1 MKKKSP
7 HPREIVRGREG
18 ARCRERFQEM
28 TRDLL
33 VGQLRLICATQRTIW
48 PNPVAKGFQNASTLI
63 VPLCVG
69 ISFEV
74 GPEVSTVFKLHGR
87 RRSSSTTT
95 VRLSDVLRMRRAVP
109 VLPEHNTR
117 HLSATRLAPREPSG
131 PRTHWKDI
139 SLEMEVWHACGYKG
153 HKWVTWIKSKFI
165 VMGLNW

>member
-1 MKKKSP
+1 
-7 HPREIVRGREG
+7 
-18 ARCRERFQEM
+18 M

-87 RRSSSTTT
+87 RRRRSSSSTA
-95 VRLSDVLRMRRAVP
+95 VRPSDVLRMRRAVP
-109 VLPEHNTR
+109 ALPEHNTR
-117 HLSATRLAPREPSG
+117 HLSAVYSTGASRAKRTKDAVKGYLARDGSVA
-131 PRTHWKDI
+131 R
-139 SLEMEVWHACGYKG
+139 M
-153 HKWVTWIKSKFI
+153 WI
-165 VMGLNW
+165 

>member
-1 MKKKSP
+1 MKQKEDGT
-7 HPREIVRGREG
+7 REMMRGAERERNRG
-18 ARCRERFQEM
+18 RFQEM

-74 GPEVSTVFKLHGR
+74 GPEVSTVFKLHGS

-95 VRLSDVLRMRRAVP
+95 TVRPSDILRMRRAVP

-131 PRTHWKDI
+131 PRTP
-139 SLEMEVWHACGYKG
+139 
-153 HKWVTWIKSKFI
+153 
-165 VMGLNW
+165 